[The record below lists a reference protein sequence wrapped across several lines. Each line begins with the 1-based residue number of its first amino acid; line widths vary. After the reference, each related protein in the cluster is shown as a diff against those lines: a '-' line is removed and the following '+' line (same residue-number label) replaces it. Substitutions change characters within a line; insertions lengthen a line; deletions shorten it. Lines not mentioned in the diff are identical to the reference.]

1 MYSRAGPPQLPAAG
15 VQRVIAEANLHNPH
29 RDIGKSAGF
38 PQDLSIAAGII
49 PRIDRKGV
57 DMLFSHLR
65 KTAGRNWRHKV
76 GRGLAALPLA
86 LGWPAC
92 DSRPLV
98 SPSPVPTQTL
108 TAPALT
114 LPSGAQPLTVGEK
127 HNATL
132 DPNDRSCQDDG
143 DGERYPCLRFIVT
156 APTDGSLS
164 AQVTW
169 DNPAAHLLLL
179 IYQGGRFVNDIRRV
193 SPLHV
198 TISAGAGGT
207 YLVEVWNLGRYGPER
222 GPEPFDSEQFE
233 LTTELEK

>member
-1 MYSRAGPPQLPAAG
+1 
-15 VQRVIAEANLHNPH
+15 
-29 RDIGKSAGF
+29 
-38 PQDLSIAAGII
+38 
-49 PRIDRKGV
+49 
-57 DMLFSHLR
+57 MLFNHVR
-65 KTAGRNWRHKV
+65 KTAKRNWRHKV

-92 DSRPLV
+92 DNRPPV
-98 SPSPVPTQTL
+98 SYAPVL
-108 TAPALT
+108 TEPALT

-127 HNATL
+127 HTAIL

-156 APTDGSLS
+156 APTDGSLT

-179 IYQGGRFVNDIRRV
+179 IYRGLGSGAYVNDIRRV

-198 TISAGAGGT
+198 TTPVIAGGT
-207 YLVEVWNLGRYGPER
+207 DLIEVWNLGRYGPER
-222 GPEPFDSEQFE
+222 GPEPFDSEQFD